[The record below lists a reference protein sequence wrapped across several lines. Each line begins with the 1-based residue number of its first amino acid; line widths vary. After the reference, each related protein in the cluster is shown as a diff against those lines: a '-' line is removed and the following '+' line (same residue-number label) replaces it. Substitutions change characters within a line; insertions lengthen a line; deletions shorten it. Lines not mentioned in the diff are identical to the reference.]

1 MTSIQSIL
9 ADAAGEL
16 PDKPLFVF
24 PETRWRPAAALT
36 YAELA
41 RRAGGAAR
49 VIAGTARPG
58 DRALL
63 LFPTGPEFWEA
74 FFGCL
79 AAGVIAVPLKTPN
92 VNRTSE
98 QLERIVRDCEPALLL
113 TDGPTGEIL
122 RKRAESHPYLN
133 GMTLLTP
140 ADWEGEE
147 RDLVVRVANIEPAYL
162 QYTSGSTSHPKG
174 VQVSHASL
182 LANLELIHDRMELR
196 FGDDTT
202 VTWLPQY
209 HDMGLVGSYLGTLH
223 CRGTAWCLPP
233 EEFVLRPARWLQ
245 LISEQGAT
253 IGGGPTF
260 GFRLCAEKV
269 RDEELIGVELSGWR
283 VAYIGAERI
292 EPATLRSFSERFAP
306 SGFRHAALFPC
317 YGLGEATLLVTGG
330 PAAGPPVCRDVSQS
344 ALLHGEI
351 AAPANDADRMSLA
364 GSGGVAA
371 GCDVVI
377 ADPATGCLLPDGSIG
392 EVLVAGAG
400 VTAGYY
406 RRAEL
411 NRELF
416 RDVAGN
422 GAARPFLRTGDLGFL
437 SDSELFITGRLK
449 EMMIVRGRNLHP
461 EDVEGQAGRAHEAVS
476 PGRVVAFSIDHG
488 REEVLV
494 VAAELR
500 RSAVQL
506 ESGQPVI
513 DAVRAQI
520 VAACGVSPTEIVLLR
535 PATIPMTSSGKL
547 QRLTVRDS
555 YVSGGLECLFR
566 EQMPPGS

>member
-49 VIAGTARPG
+49 VIAGAARPG

-98 QLERIVRDCEPALLL
+98 QLERIVRDCGPALLL

-133 GMTLLTP
+133 GITLLTP
-140 ADWEGEE
+140 AEWAGEE
-147 RDLVVRVANIEPAYL
+147 RDLVVRGTNIEPAYL
-162 QYTSGSTSHPKG
+162 QYTSGSTSHPKAT
-174 VQVSHASL
+174 QVSHASL
-182 LANLELIHDRMELR
+182 LANAELIRQRMEVR
-196 FGDDTT
+196 RGDDST
-202 VTWLPQY
+202 VTWLPHY
-209 HDMGLVGSYLGTLH
+209 HDMGLVGSYLGTIYNRLIAH
-223 CRGTAWCLPP
+223 CLPP
-233 EEFVLRPARWLQ
+233 EEFVLHPARWLQ
-245 LISEQGAT
+245 LISEHSAT
-253 IGGGPTF
+253 ICGGPTF
-260 GFRLCAEKV
+260 GYRLCAEKV
-269 RDEELIGVELSGWR
+269 RDEELVGVDLSRWR

-292 EPATLRSFSERFAP
+292 EPATLRSFSGRFAP

-344 ALLHGEI
+344 ALLRGQI
-351 AAPANDADRMSLA
+351 AAPANDSDRMSLA
-364 GSGGVAA
+364 GSGGVAP

-377 ADPATGCLLPDGSIG
+377 ADPATGRRLPDSNIG

-416 RDVAGN
+416 RDVERSGDV
-422 GAARPFLRTGDLGFL
+422 RPFLRTGDLGFL
-437 SDSELFITGRLK
+437 SDGELFITGRLK
-449 EMMIVRGRNLHP
+449 EMMIVRGRNLYP
-461 EDVEGQAGRAHEAVS
+461 EDVEGPAGRAHEAVS
-476 PGRVVAFSIDHG
+476 PGRVVAFSVDHG
-488 REEVLV
+488 GEEALV
-494 VAAELR
+494 VAAELH
-500 RSAVQL
+500 RSAVKL
-506 ESGQPVI
+506 ESGRPVI

-535 PATIPMTSSGKL
+535 PAMIPMTSSGKL
-547 QRLTVRDS
+547 QRLAVRDS
-555 YVSGGLECLFR
+555 YMSGGLECLFR
-566 EQMPPGS
+566 EQLPPGT